1 MRQCK
6 WSICIQCS
14 NKNYKLCRITGLTK
28 IKKVKT
34 LKNNFLDTI

>member
-6 WSICIQCS
+6 WSICIQCL
-14 NKNYKLCRITGLTK
+14 NKNCKLCRITGLTK

-34 LKNNFLDTI
+34 SKNNFLDKI